1 MTGLWIELG
10 MTPEGR
16 CKEVF
21 MNEIQAVYTLTGA
34 ADWPMLATVGG
45 LSLVILQA
53 IVLILIG
60 VIYRSLPKHQ
70 DIQNMYVAMG
80 LDIEKLA
87 LRFEHALE
95 KHADRDINACTK
107 KEDDFLSACE
117 KHRLACQARYDR
129 YFEKLSQGT
138 LT

>member
-1 MTGLWIELG
+1 MTGLWTESD
-10 MTPEGR
+10 MMPEEH
-16 CKEVF
+16 CKEVI
-21 MNEIQAVYTLTGA
+21 MDEVQAVYTLTGA

-60 VIYRSLPKHQ
+60 VVYRSLPKHQ
-70 DIQNMYVAMG
+70 DLRNMYISIG

-95 KHADRDINACTK
+95 KHADRDVEARIRK
-107 KEDDFLSACE
+107 DDDILSACE
-117 KHRLACQARYDR
+117 KHRIACQAR
-129 YFEKLSQGT
+129 
-138 LT
+138 